1 MTTKT
6 LVHRLFFPLL
16 LLLGGCSTSID
27 LPSDQPIAD
36 AAGSH
41 DAWRQV
47 LERHVDAAGKVDFAA
62 VDNDRRLLERWLGY
76 VAEHGPNR
84 QPDNATGP
92 FATKSKRLS
101 YYLDAYN
108 ALAMYGVLTA
118 GVLPEDKVRFFL
130 LRKYRVGGEW
140 MSLYYLENELIRAEG
155 DPRIHFALNC
165 MSASCPRLPQVPWR
179 AESLEEQLNSAT
191 REFVNDERHV
201 RVDHG
206 AQTIWLSAIF
216 DFYESDFGPLQD
228 YIDSYRAEPLPTGYR
243 LKFLPYDWSLNS
255 Q

>member
-16 LLLGGCSTSID
+16 LILGGCSTSIP
-27 LPSDQPIAD
+27 LPPDQPTAN
-36 AAGSH
+36 AGQSR

-47 LERHVDAAGKVDFAA
+47 IERHVDAAGKVDFAA
-62 VDNDRRLLERWLGY
+62 VDKDRQLLERWLGY

-84 QPDNATGP
+84 RVNGATGP
-92 FATKSKRLS
+92 FATKAQRLS
-101 YYLDAYN
+101 FYLDAYN

-179 AESLEEQLNSAT
+179 VETLDEQLDAAT
-191 REFVNDERHV
+191 REFVNDRRHV

-206 AQTIWLSAIF
+206 AQIVWLSAIF
-216 DFYESDFGPLQD
+216 DFYDDDFGPLRD
-228 YIDSYRAEPLPTGYR
+228 YVDRYRDTPLPASYR
-243 LKFLPYDWSLNS
+243 LKFMPYDWSLNS